1 MTVDEKPAANREQ
14 DSGTVGSGRSRAW
27 IRAGLARWRVILI
40 VGLTA
45 VAVGLAAGVYAF
57 QYRPDQQIDATAA
70 ATAKKAAEDG
80 TIAVLSYSP
89 QSLSDD
95 ITNAKSYLTG
105 DFLTYYTHFT
115 DQIFAAAARQQ
126 QVTTT
131 ARVERAAVSELRP
144 DSAVVL
150 LFVNKESSSKDKPA
164 PVTKPTTVRAT
175 MKRVNGS
182 WLIAQFEPL

>member
-1 MTVDEKPAANREQ
+1 MSVDDQTATDRE
-14 DSGTVGSGRSRAW
+14 DSTPVEPGGIRRW
-27 IRAGLARWRVILI
+27 IRAGRARWRMILI

-45 VAVGLAAGVYAF
+45 VAVGLAAGVYYL
-57 QYRPDQQIDATAA
+57 QYQPDQQIDATVA

-95 ITNAKSYLTG
+95 IANAKSYLSG
-105 DFLTYYTHFT
+105 DFLEYYTHFT
-115 DQIFAAAARQQ
+115 DQIFAAAAQQQ

-150 LFVNKESSSKDKPA
+150 LFVDKESSSKDKPA
-164 PVTKPTTVRAT
+164 PVIKPTTVRAT
-175 MKRVNGS
+175 MKKVNGS